1 MSQESF
7 VPPGSHPVLRC
18 ADALESA
25 LKDVADVDPAFMPTD
40 DKKAAVVRLAKAE
53 AMLKELQL
61 RVRASADDVAEDD
74 GARDLSEWMAHH
86 ARQDR
91 GQARR
96 EQRLAEGLDE
106 RWHLVAAWMRQGAVN
121 PEQAHVIT
129 RALDKLPEHVDED
142 IKTRAEERLVAEAEH
157 FGPRELKVM
166 GRRILDVV
174 APELAEEQER
184 KALEAEERDAAKRTY
199 LTGRRRGDG
208 RTAVSGDLPDA
219 TWDRLV
225 TYLEAYTSPRQKG
238 ALGQEPEN
246 PDDRR
251 PYEMK
256 LGSAFVSFLEHV
268 DPKRLPIH
276 GGDATTIMV
285 TIDHPTLA
293 EQVGNSGVAFID
305 DVPLSAAAV
314 RRLACTANIIP
325 VVLGGNSEVL
335 DLGRTKRL
343 FSRAQRKAL
352 RLKHKRCR
360 AKGCRVK
367 AAWTEAHHLR
377 QPWAEGG
384 TTDLDDGTLL
394 CCFHHHKAHDPR
406 YDTSVDA
413 DGEITFHRRI

>member
-7 VPPGSHPVLRC
+7 VPPGSHPVLG
-18 ADALESA
+18 ALDAVETA
-25 LKDVADVDPAFMPTD
+25 LKDVAHVDPAFMSTSE
-40 DKKAAVVRLAKAE
+40 KRAALVLQTRVE
-53 AMLKELQL
+53 ARLKELGL
-61 RVRASADDVAEDD
+61 RVQATAKDVADQD
-74 GARDLSEWMAHH
+74 GDRDVAGWLDHH
-86 ARQDR
+86 NRIDR
-91 GQARR
+91 PQARR
-96 EQRLAEGLDE
+96 EQRLAEALE
-106 RWHLVAAWMRQGAVN
+106 LRWRLVQAGMRDGTVSF
-121 PEQAHVIT
+121 EQAVVVT

-157 FGPRELKVM
+157 FGPRELNVM

-256 LGSAFVSFLEHV
+256 LGSAFVSFLEHI

-325 VVLGGNSEVL
+325 VVLGGKSEVL

-394 CCFHHHKAHDPR
+394 CCFHHHKAHDAR
-406 YDTSVDA
+406 YETRVDP
-413 DGEITFHRRI
+413 DGEIEFHRRT